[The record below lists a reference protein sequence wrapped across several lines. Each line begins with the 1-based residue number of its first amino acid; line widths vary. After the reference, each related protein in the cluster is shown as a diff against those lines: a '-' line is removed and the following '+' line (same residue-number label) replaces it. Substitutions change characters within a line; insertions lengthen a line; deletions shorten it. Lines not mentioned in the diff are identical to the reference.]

1 MTNPKPHLNGAL
13 VNLDLGAVL
22 DLRDQHAP
30 PLLHLGQATLV
41 IIRCHLSLGTHLLT
55 FYSRKHNLFD
65 DAGLLWLGQLDID
78 WLHHWHQ
85 RGLLVTLVSGDNVII
100 MSSLS

>member
-1 MTNPKPHLNGAL
+1 MTNPEPHLNSAL

-30 PLLHLGQATLV
+30 PLLHLGQATKV
-41 IIRCHLSLGTHLLT
+41 IIRSLSLGTHLLT

-65 DAGLLWLGQLDID
+65 DAGLLRLGQLDTD